1 MCKRENDLLKIDG
14 TTKMK
19 YNKNVLNQD
28 LQAQGKKAP
37 NQY

>member
-1 MCKRENDLLKIDG
+1 
-14 TTKMK
+14 MK

-37 NQY
+37 NQYWSLNVVY